1 MGGGAVECLGALLTA
16 LSEHQQWRWLLH
28 CKCLLV
34 GYLPAP
40 LRTVLHVPLR
50 FLLCSLC
57 VKQVVKL
64 VRPGPLYRSEAE
76 CAGLASPSGTSG
88 GDGCAASDTE
98 THYVD
103 RAPGERLAVS
113 VRPPRPTKL
122 AESFSAVP
130 VLPRAE
136 AAARIIRAISPTPL
150 PWCAPLVRGV
160 CVFAGLLCQL
170 LHRQRGV
177 RACRL
182 HYDDLPS
189 PLPSLTLFAHMYA
202 CTEPFHVSCPGLPSS
217 QVLPSGP
224 LVTITQSQPFH
235 THPLPM

>member
-1 MGGGAVECLGALLTA
+1 MAMALALYMLACWISTRTPPNCAACAAAALL
-16 LSEHQQWRWLLH
+16 R
-28 CKCLLV
+28 
-34 GYLPAP
+34 
-40 LRTVLHVPLR
+40 
-50 FLLCSLC
+50 SLC
-57 VKQVVKL
+57 AWQVVKL

-76 CAGLASPSGTSG
+76 CTGLVSPSGTSG

-113 VRPPRPTKL
+113 VRPSRPSKL
-122 AESFSAVP
+122 AESFSTSTRVA
-130 VLPRAE
+130 PRGSCGS
-136 AAARIIRAISPTPL
+136 RTLRASPPTPL

-182 HYDDLPS
+182 LPRWHTVAPPP
-189 PLPSLTLFAHMYA
+189 PLLPTHPPPHTHCLLARLHRAREYPS
-202 CTEPFHVSCPGLPSS
+202 HVSCPRIS
-217 QVLPSGP
+217 
-224 LVTITQSQPFH
+224 
-235 THPLPM
+235 M